1 MSSKATGAHAM
12 RTTMSDPARD
22 EPMLTVIQ
30 RKYGTPDVLEI
41 TRTGRPAPAESEVLV
56 RIHATTVT
64 ATEAVFRRGKPYISR
79 LFTGLRKPKLK
90 TLGEEFAG
98 EVVAVGNGVTKFTTG
113 DQVFGTAGPAFG
125 AAAEYL
131 CLSEDEAMI
140 PKPTETSFEEAAAS
154 VDGFLTA
161 LPFLRDK
168 GDITAGHRV
177 LINGA
182 SGSVGS
188 AAVQIAKYYGA
199 EVTGVC
205 SSANVD
211 LVKSL
216 GADHVID
223 YTTTDFTRNREAYD
237 IIFDTVGKTTFRKCR
252 RSLGSHGI
260 YLEAGM
266 SMGVLGSVLLSS
278 LFGRRKAK
286 IAATGL
292 RPTNERIEDL
302 KLLRDLMANG
312 TIVPVID
319 RVHPLEEIADAHRYV
334 DTGHKKG
341 NVVIRVATEE

>member
-1 MSSKATGAHAM
+1 
-12 RTTMSDPARD
+12 
-22 EPMLTVIQ
+22 MLTVIQ
-30 RKYGTPDVLEI
+30 QKYGTPDVLKI
-41 TRTGRPAPAESEVLV
+41 VSTRRPAPAAREVLV
-56 RIHATTVT
+56 RVHATTVT

-79 LFTGLRKPKLK
+79 LFTGLRKPKIE
-90 TLGEEFAG
+90 TLGEDFAG
-98 EVVAVGNGVTKFTTG
+98 EVVAVGNGVTKFATG
-113 DQVFGTAGPAFG
+113 DRVFGTAGPAFG

-168 GDITAGHRV
+168 GHIAAGHRV

-182 SGSVGS
+182 SGSVGA
-188 AAVQIAKYYGA
+188 AAVQVAKYYGA

-223 YTTTDFTRNREAYD
+223 YTTTDFTRNRKAYD

-252 RSLGSHGI
+252 RSLRSHGI
-260 YLEAGM
+260 FLEAGM
-266 SMGVLGSVLLSS
+266 GMGVLGSVLFSS

-292 RPTNERIEDL
+292 RPTAERIEDL

-312 TIVPVID
+312 KIVPVID
-319 RVHPLEEIADAHRYV
+319 RVHPLGEIADAHRYV
-334 DTGHKKG
+334 DTGRKKG
-341 NVVIRVATEE
+341 NVVIRVVRE